1 MRDWVFA
8 SAWIAGMLVAPYT
21 LVRLGNLAGA
31 FQWGLLPLMALAALV
46 FWLNSA
52 GLHLLMD
59 ASTQARDEITPL
71 AAAFGPHA
79 AALLLT
85 TGRLMTAVTASTVL
99 LVTSGFAFNET
110 LAHWFPNFGFAFLLL
125 TLVLAAGIG
134 GPKTAGILQVAA
146 SSTALGGIVLLIVI
160 GLLAGPDADSANQPG
175 GGPLTWHGLFSAL
188 LAFVGFEAALNHRF
202 DHPGTWKRST
212 RAVIGLFAVIYALW
226 CSVSL
231 LAVSPDQLADT
242 FIPHII
248 IARSI
253 AGQSGRIIMAV
264 AVIAGSCAVVNAL
277 FGMASRSLVQ
287 VINYS
292 RPSDRPAGWVGHP
305 SVGILLC
312 GLGVAAMMAIGMAGT
327 DAIDAWVRASLYSWL
342 LCYAAFHCGAW
353 ILMGRRKLP
362 AHLSKKAR
370 SAVGALLMLLSV
382 AVLTAGD
389 PDRLEALW
397 FLAVAWTASAAL
409 LLLLNCG
416 RLLGK

>member
-8 SAWIAGMLVAPYT
+8 SAWIAGMLAAPYT

-31 FQWGLLPLMALAALV
+31 FQWGLLPLIALAALV
-46 FWLNSA
+46 IWLNSA
-52 GLHLLMD
+52 DLHLLMK
-59 ASTQARDEITPL
+59 ASTQAHDEITPL
-71 AAAFGPHA
+71 ATAFGPHA

-85 TGRLMTAVTASTVL
+85 AGRLMTAVTASTVL

-134 GPKTAGILQVAA
+134 GPKTAGILQVVA
-146 SSTALGGIVLLIVI
+146 SSTALIGIVLLIVL
-160 GLLAGPDADSANQPG
+160 GLLAGPYADSANEPG
-175 GGPLTWHGLFSAL
+175 GGPLSWHGLFSAL
-188 LAFVGFEAALNHRF
+188 LVFVGFEAALNHRF
-202 DHPGTWKRST
+202 DHPGTWKRSVQV
-212 RAVIGLFAVIYALW
+212 VIGLFTVTFALW
-226 CSVSL
+226 CCIAL
-231 LAVSPDQLADT
+231 LAVSPDRLAGT

-264 AVIAGSCAVVNAL
+264 AVIAGSCAAVNAL

-305 SVGILLC
+305 AVGILLC
-312 GLGVAAMMAIGMAGT
+312 GLGVAAMMTTGMAGT

-342 LCYAAFHCGAW
+342 LCYSAFHCGAW
-353 ILMGRRKLP
+353 ILMAREKLP
-362 AHLSKKAR
+362 AHPRNKAR
-370 SAVGALLMLLSV
+370 SAAGALLMLSSV

-389 PDRLEALW
+389 PDRLEVLR
-397 FLAVAWTASAAL
+397 FVAVAWTAAAAL
-409 LLLLNCG
+409 LLLLNYD
-416 RLLGK
+416 RLFGK